1 MIEVEA
7 RQHREALPPWVAWE
21 ARHVGASFFMHGVCD
36 RIRAELAECLKN
48 SDCMRVQGHSA
59 KECMS
64 KYRDTLPTE
73 CQQVYHGFVDCKR
86 SLWDMRK
93 RFRGIP
99 GGQYNSISTMFA
111 ALDRRMEK

>member
-1 MIEVEA
+1 MDG
-7 RQHREALPPWVAWE
+7 
-21 ARHVGASFFMHGVCD
+21 VGD
-36 RIRAELAECLKN
+36 RIRAALGAWLNTSECR
-48 SDCMRVQGHSA
+48 RVHGHSG

-64 KYRDTLPTE
+64 KYRDTLPPE
-73 CQQVYHGFVDCKR
+73 CQQVYYGFVDCKR

-99 GGQYNSISTMFA
+99 GGQYNSSSTMFA